1 MAVYRGHKFS
11 AYFNKKMNKDTLMIA
26 ENCRFIGKGNRLIR
40 SSFVSNLSKKA
51 VEFLFKL
58 NITNLIDLRSTE
70 EVLKHPCGLTGE
82 FNYKNL
88 PLCDDGRLPHNSS
101 EVAEF
106 YYKVAEEK
114 IRVQRVLKAIA
125 NTDSGTVIFCR
136 SGKDRTGIISALLL
150 SLGGYS
156 DEYISRDYTLSQKN
170 LQKNIDSYLLLHPE
184 YERDALSPCEK
195 HIFGFLD
202 KVRSNYTDIINYCR
216 EIGLTEQEISS
227 LRNKVGSP

>member
-1 MAVYRGHKFS
+1 MNIDISKMA
-11 AYFNKKMNKDTLMIA
+11 D
-26 ENCRFIGKGNRLIR
+26 NCRYIGKGNNLIR
-40 SSFVSNLSKKA
+40 SSLVSNLSKEATEYLLKS
-51 VEFLFKL
+51 
-58 NITNLIDLRSTE
+58 NITNFIDLRSTE
-70 EVLKHPCGLTGE
+70 EVLKLPCILSDK

-88 PLCDDGRLPHNSS
+88 PLCNNGRLPHNGS
-101 EVAEF
+101 EIAEF

-156 DEYISRDYTLSQKN
+156 DEYISIDYTLSQKN
-170 LQKNIDSYLLLHPE
+170 LKKSIDAYLLLHPE
-184 YERDALSPCEK
+184 YEREALSPCK
-195 HIFGFLD
+195 MHIMGFLD
-202 KVRSNYTDIINYCR
+202 KVRSNYTDVKNYCR
-216 EIGLTEQEISS
+216 EIGLTEQDILS